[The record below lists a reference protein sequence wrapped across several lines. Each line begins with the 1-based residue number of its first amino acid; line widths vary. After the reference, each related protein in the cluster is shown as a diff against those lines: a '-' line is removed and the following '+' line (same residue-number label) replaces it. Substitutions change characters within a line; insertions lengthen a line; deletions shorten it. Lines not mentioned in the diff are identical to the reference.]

1 MVRNGLILSTANSS
15 KSKTF
20 TDACVVYK
28 QQNIMKYGI
37 IQNIFYIEQQDLH
50 ILKIR
55 SLEDTY
61 YDTITFNS
69 KTFVNE
75 HIIYG
80 DISRDVF
87 DFIHVMNV
95 IEKGCFYESGKM
107 CYFARFP
114 NLYESS

>member
-1 MVRNGLILSTANSS
+1 MKSS

-20 TDACVVYK
+20 TDACVAYK
-28 QQNIMKYGI
+28 HQNIVKYGI
-37 IQNIFYIEQQDLH
+37 IENIFHIEQQNLYV
-50 ILKIR
+50 LKIR
-55 SLEDTY
+55 FLQDTY
-61 YDTITFNS
+61 YDNVTFNS

-80 DISRDVF
+80 HISNDAF
-87 DFIHVMNV
+87 DFTYVTNI
-95 IEKGCFYESGKM
+95 IEKGCFYESSKT

>member
-1 MVRNGLILSTANSS
+1 LSTTKSS

-20 TDACVVYK
+20 TDACVVYTH
-28 QQNIMKYGI
+28 QNITRYGI
-37 IQNIFYIEQQDLH
+37 IENIFSVEQQDLH
-50 ILKIR
+50 LLKIR
-55 SLEDTY
+55 SLQNTY

-80 DISRDVF
+80 DISNDVF
-87 DFIHVMNV
+87 DFIPVTNV
-95 IEKGCFYESGKM
+95 IEKGCFYESDTT